1 MKHIIISKI
10 KSKQTRKFSQL
21 IIYNVKIIFL
31 SKIVHEMYLKSEIE
45 SLLLKELSIS
55 LNQYYELLCSLI
67 LLYVQ
72 VEVFQNML

>member
-1 MKHIIISKI
+1 M
-10 KSKQTRKFSQL
+10 
-21 IIYNVKIIFL
+21 IFL

-45 SLLLKELSIS
+45 SFLLKELSIS